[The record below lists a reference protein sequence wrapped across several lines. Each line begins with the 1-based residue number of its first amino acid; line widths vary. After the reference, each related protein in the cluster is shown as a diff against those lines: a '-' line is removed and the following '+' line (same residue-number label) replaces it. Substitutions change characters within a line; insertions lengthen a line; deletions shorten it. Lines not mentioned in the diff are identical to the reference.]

1 MDRNFI
7 VVREFPGHLR
17 LHVSCRDH
25 FAAILLLVL
34 VALTL
39 REILIPMDSGL

>member
-17 LHVSCRDH
+17 LHVSCT
-25 FAAILLLVL
+25 AILLLVL